1 MHQKYIVEQGPVQLH
16 AEEEQQVLAVEA
28 GWPESA
34 VAGRLLLILAGTQ
47 QGSGEPAADDLL
59 LDVPELDLAYYWFLS
74 QHSNSI
80 GNISALAAVVP
91 IRIVQFYCLEIISR
105 CSS

>member
-1 MHQKYIVEQGPVQLH
+1 MHQEYIVEQGPVQLH

-59 LDVPELDLAYYWFLS
+59 LDVPEFDFDEAVAAEVKLADLVEL
-74 QHSNSI
+74 
-80 GNISALAAVVP
+80 LVAV
-91 IRIVQFYCLEIISR
+91 
-105 CSS
+105 